1 MRLTSKKNVLLIARH
16 PVGGIRTFFRYIYG
30 REEFADCRF
39 TLIVPRSDFKD
50 FAASAFQDK
59 ELTYCEVAP
68 STAAL
73 LREAWK
79 HLRAGRYD
87 LVHSH
92 GFTAG
97 TAAAIPA
104 RLSKVPHVMS
114 VHDVLFPSHFEG
126 FKGTLKR
133 RALNMLYSGLDRV
146 HAVGEDCRD
155 NLRQFLPSLQAD
167 RLSTIRN
174 GIDVRLFSSAQPRNL
189 REELRLG
196 EHQVLI
202 GFFGRFMAQKGF
214 RYLIDALEILRRD
227 PALTRQPIIA
237 AFGAGGFVRE
247 EMAEIERR
255 GLREAFINM
264 PFTNDMPAVIKG
276 VDLIAMPSLWEACP
290 LLPMEALV
298 TGTPIV
304 GTSCI
309 GLREVLRGTPALVV
323 PPGDA
328 AGLAAALKTY
338 IDHPPTESFGQ
349 YKQAAVARFDCATAA
364 RELRQL
370 YEELAP
376 ARASAES

>member
-1 MRLTSKKNVLLIARH
+1 LLIARH

-30 REEFADCRF
+30 RDEFADCRF

-50 FAASAFQDK
+50 FAASAFQGK

-68 STAAL
+68 STGAL
-73 LREAWK
+73 LRETWK
-79 HLRAGRYD
+79 QLRAGGYD

-104 RLSKVPHVMS
+104 RLSRVPHVMS
-114 VHDVLFPSHFEG
+114 VHDVLFASHFEG
-126 FKGTLKR
+126 LKGALKR
-133 RALNMLYSGLDRV
+133 RALDMLYSGLDGV

-155 NLRQFLPSLQAD
+155 NLRQFLPSLRAD
-167 RLSTIRN
+167 RLHTIRN
-174 GIDVRLFSSAQPRNL
+174 GIDVRMFRSAQSRNL
-189 REELRLG
+189 REELGLG
-196 EHQVLI
+196 NRQVLI

-227 PALTRQPIIA
+227 PSLTRQPVIA

-328 AGLAAALKTY
+328 TALAAALKTY
-338 IDHPPTESFGQ
+338 IDQPPRESFAQ
-349 YKQAAVARFDCATAA
+349 YQEAAFARFDCATAA
-364 RELRQL
+364 VELRKL
-370 YEELAP
+370 YDQLAP
-376 ARASAES
+376 VNAGS